1 MENTMSDPVF
11 SSPPRTTHGKERRNP
26 SITPRKFKRFFTPR
40 SRVPSR
46 VSSARRALQDLA
58 APDLNRKNN
67 RYQTPAPSSPLGP
80 LSSFLE
86 ETVEEEEENDFDD
99 QLDAQLPKRRKLH
112 HTPDSSPC
120 RPYLTT
126 NPSRFGLSSSSPVRS
141 RLLSPIRSLHS
152 SQSNRELESDE
163 SEDEIFPSPAPIKRL
178 APLTSRGFVGQLAQ
192 RELGGMYRASQSP
205 LKIPTADWRMEVA
218 DFRTTSDDI
227 HECNSYDNPGRC
239 IPFCVTSCH
248 KESLIAVGDEEGRVR
263 LLDTS
268 RDRLD
273 LFPGVHMSFQ
283 AHTNAIIDLDF
294 SADDLRLATASG
306 DQTGRVVDIMTQ
318 TPIANLHHH
327 TASLKQVRFQPGA
340 ANNSVLATSS
350 RDGSVQI
357 WDLRCTGKP
366 VQNIPSPEDRQVNL
380 AFRRPPPKEGRA
392 VNSLYHAHARTSR
405 QVLQA
410 HGVGH
415 SDMPSRHELP
425 SRAGDVSVT
434 CLQFLPQGKEHLLL
448 TACEADASINLWDIR
463 LIHTSRQ
470 KVASALSA
478 TAPPPSHQNWRPF
491 GISSLALSTDGSRLY
506 STCKDNTVYAY
517 SMPHLILGNATE
529 LSARNGYP
537 PRRRNAATHQ
547 GLGPLYGFRHPSFH
561 ATSFYV
567 KCDVRQA
574 RDCQSELL
582 AVGSSDSCAVLFPT
596 AERYFRDDLNGGI
609 GALSLD
615 NSTIATSRPD
625 SSSNVVPGRSS
636 GGLSLSNRPKD
647 DIPIVRL
654 GTPLIRA
661 HESEVGALSWTNEGK
676 LATVGDDFM
685 VRLWSE
691 DRKEARALRT
701 GGEFGGKRWGCGWA
715 EVGDDWDEGDD
726 AEEEEEEEE

>member
-1 MENTMSDPVF
+1 MSDSQF
-11 SSPPRTTHGKERRNP
+11 SSSPPRAAHGKERRNP

-46 VSSARRALQDLA
+46 VSSARKALQDLG
-58 APDLNRKNN
+58 APDLNRKHNP
-67 RYQTPAPSSPLGP
+67 YQTPAPSSPLGH
-80 LSSFLE
+80 LSSFIE
-86 ETVEEEEENDFDD
+86 ETVEEEDEDDFND

-120 RPYLTT
+120 RPNLTT
-126 NPSRFGLSSSSPVRS
+126 NPSRFSLPSSPSTRS
-141 RLLSPIRSLHS
+141 RLLSPMRSLYS
-152 SQSNRELESDE
+152 SQTNLESESDE
-163 SEDEIFPSPAPIKRL
+163 SEDETLPSSAEIKRL
-178 APLTSRGFVGQLAQ
+178 APLASRGFVGQFAQ
-192 RELGGMYRASQSP
+192 RELGGMSRAGLSS
-205 LKIPTADWRMEVA
+205 LKLPTADWRMEAA

-227 HECNSYDNPGRC
+227 HECNSHDSPGSRC

-248 KESLIAVGDEEGRVR
+248 KESLVAVGDEEGRVR

-268 RDRLD
+268 RNEPD
-273 LFPGVHMSFQ
+273 LFRKIHISFQ

-306 DQTGRVVDIMTQ
+306 DQTGRVIDIMTQ
-318 TPIANLHHH
+318 APIANLQHH

-340 ANNSVLATSS
+340 ANSNVLATSS

-357 WDLRCTGKP
+357 WDLRCTGRP
-366 VQNIPSPEDRQVNL
+366 VQNIPTPEDRQVNL
-380 AFRRPPPKEGRA
+380 AFRRPQLKEGKA

-405 QVLQA
+405 QVQQA
-410 HGVGH
+410 HGTGH
-415 SDMPSRHELP
+415 SDTPSRRELP

-434 CLQFLPQGKEHLLL
+434 CLQFLPEGKEHLLL
-448 TACEADASINLWDIR
+448 TACEADACINLWDIR
-463 LIHTSRQ
+463 SIHTSRQ
-470 KVASALSA
+470 KVASALST
-478 TAPPPSHQNWRPF
+478 TAPPPSHQHWRPF
-491 GISSLALSTDGSRLY
+491 GISSLALSTDGARLY

-517 SMPHLILGNATE
+517 SMSHLILGNATE
-529 LSARNGYP
+529 LSARNGY

-574 RDCQSELL
+574 RDGRSEIL

-596 AERYFRDDLNGGI
+596 AERYFRDDLNGGM
-609 GALSLD
+609 GNLSLD
-615 NSTIATSRPD
+615 NSTIAISRPD
-625 SSSNVVPGRSS
+625 SSSNAISGRSS

-654 GTPLIRA
+654 GAPLVRA

-676 LATVGDDFM
+676 LVTVGDDYM

-691 DRKEARALRT
+691 DREEAKGLRT

-715 EVGDDWDEGDD
+715 EVGDDWDEDV
-726 AEEEEEEEE
+726 EEED